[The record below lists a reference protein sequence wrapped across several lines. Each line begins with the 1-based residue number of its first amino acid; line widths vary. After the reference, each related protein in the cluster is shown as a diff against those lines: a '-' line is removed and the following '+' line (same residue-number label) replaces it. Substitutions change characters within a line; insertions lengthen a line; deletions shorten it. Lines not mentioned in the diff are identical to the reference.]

1 MAYSKKIIDALNKQC
16 DSATQTQS
24 PRRRVQRE
32 SGLQIQCV
40 RWFQLQYPA
49 FSRLLFHAKNESASA
64 SRRVAIEAAAGVVP
78 GVPDLILALPSKP
91 NKSPLAIEFNGVIYE
106 NIIQYASLGIE
117 LKYGKTNNQSQAQR
131 DFQAFFEAAG
141 NKYLVI
147 RSLDEFIT
155 AINEYMAL
163 VPESIKLAVK
173 NVYHSDAATEANKKR
188 LQNII
193 NQ

>member
-1 MAYSKKIIDALNKQC
+1 MAYSKKIIDMLNSKCQ
-16 DSATQTQS
+16 QS
-24 PRRRVQRE
+24 NNTTPRRRVQRE

-49 FSRLLFHAKNESASA
+49 FSRLLYHAKNESASA

-78 GVPDLILALPSKP
+78 GVPDLILALPAKP
-91 NKSPLAIEFNGVIYE
+91 ASPHAIEVNGVIYQTV
-106 NIIQYASLGIE
+106 IQYTSLGIE
-117 LKYGKTNNQSQAQR
+117 LKYGKTNNQSTAQR
-131 DFQAFFEAAG
+131 EFQAFYEAAG

-155 AINEYMAL
+155 AVNDYMAH
-163 VPESIKLAVK
+163 VPEEILAKVRK
-173 NVYHSDAATEANKKR
+173 VYHSDANTDANKKR
-188 LQNII
+188 LQSII